1 MEAYVELQTIG
12 RGAQGTVCTVRHVAE
27 GVVYLMKRLH
37 VVEHRARLAALRE
50 AQYLQLL
57 QHTAVVGYRD
67 CFIHEDSLCI
77 VMEYV
82 RCADAYGQGAS
93 VLYVRATRVVHRRP
107 ACCTCQRHRAAC
119 SVLPGPRAMRT
130 VCPRIT
136 GTVRVPTWRGESRW
150 RASPSRRSRSCSGWR
165 S

>member
-37 VVEHRARLAALRE
+37 VVEHRARRAALRE

-82 RCADAYGQGAS
+82 RCADAYGQGPPYCTYGPRAPAPC
-93 VLYVRATRVVHRRP
+93 VLYVP
-107 ACCTCQRHRAAC
+107 AAQG
-119 SVLPGPRAMRT
+119 SVLPGPRA
-130 VCPRIT
+130 
-136 GTVRVPTWRGESRW
+136 VRAPCAL
-150 RASPSRRSRSCSGWR
+150 ASQVLCGC
-165 S
+165 

>member
-12 RGAQGTVCTVRHVAE
+12 RGSQGTVCTVRHVAE
-27 GVVYLMKRLH
+27 GAIYLMKRLH
-37 VVEHRARLAALRE
+37 VVEHRARRAALRE

-82 RCADAYGQGAS
+82 RCADAYGQGPPYCTYGLRAPAPS
-93 VLYVRATRVVHRRP
+93 VLYVP
-107 ACCTCQRHRAAC
+107 AA
-119 SVLPGPRAMRT
+119 
-130 VCPRIT
+130 
-136 GTVRVPTWRGESRW
+136 
-150 RASPSRRSRSCSGWR
+150 
-165 S
+165 

>member
-37 VVEHRARLAALRE
+37 VVEHRARRAALRE

-82 RCADAYGQGAS
+82 RCADAYGQGPPYCTYGLHVPAFC
-93 VLYVRATRVVHRRP
+93 
-107 ACCTCQRHRAAC
+107 ACCT
-119 SVLPGPRAMRT
+119 
-130 VCPRIT
+130 
-136 GTVRVPTWRGESRW
+136 
-150 RASPSRRSRSCSGWR
+150 
-165 S
+165 

>member
-37 VVEHRARLAALRE
+37 VVEHRARRSALRE

-82 RCADAYGQGAS
+82 RCADAYGQG
-93 VLYVRATRVVHRRP
+93 P
-107 ACCTCQRHRAAC
+107 
-119 SVLPGPRAMRT
+119 P
-130 VCPRIT
+130 
-136 GTVRVPTWRGESRW
+136 
-150 RASPSRRSRSCSGWR
+150 
-165 S
+165 